1 MDGIF
6 SGVDRF
12 ILILVIGLVAGYLA
26 ALVMK
31 ERRMGLLGYT
41 VVGVVGS
48 LIGHV
53 LVRLIW
59 VSLPGEFQPLVA
71 FVGAV
76 ILILFLRLFRPRSWR

>member
-1 MDGIF
+1 MDNIF
-6 SGVDRF
+6 SGVDRL

-41 VVGVVGS
+41 VVGVIGSFVGH
-48 LIGHV
+48 IIF
-53 LVRLIW
+53 RIFW

-76 ILILFLRLFRPRSWR
+76 ILILFLRLFRPRSLR

>member
-1 MDGIF
+1 MDNIF
-6 SGVDRF
+6 SGVDRL

-41 VVGVVGS
+41 VVGVIGSFVGH
-48 LIGHV
+48 IIF
-53 LVRLIW
+53 RIFW

-76 ILILFLRLFRPRSWR
+76 ILILFLRLFRPRNLR